1 MDTNMGVGIYNNLSA
16 YTAINAYLRCI
27 KHRVVCWWFITIAK
41 RGVSSKLPISGSLG
55 FKR

>member
-27 KHRVVCWWFITIAK
+27 KHRVVCW
-41 RGVSSKLPISGSLG
+41 
-55 FKR
+55 